1 MATKGPGQIGTTAN
15 EHEEVDELSTLKVF
29 YGGGKKN
36 QQKQNKKKSKFLKKF
51 LIDNI
56 NVFLEI
62 FPGSVKLH
70 IMAAFIYFSI
80 FKNSFKSLY
89 ELSFTKSKK
98 SSLQDKY
105 ECFVLSSQV
114 IAYFQS
120 RASQGMSN
128 QPVQFEKA
136 QKDDKKGKGQG
147 EFNSSSFE
155 VESEIKSVIE
165 FEKVNIKFQKM
176 IEQTSLQTRKF
187 WQEILK
193 KNIDVEKVFG
203 LGAKIYKNFVDIKK
217 QYRHLM
223 QLNNNYLEVAYL
235 YKLFVSLI
243 LNFEIEVEDAKLEIV
258 KIMQTKS
265 MKKHNLKAEYKT
277 IQLLE
282 ENGMIII
289 SGSIGNFGKILAMN
303 NKAERTFGYGTNEL
317 MV

>member
-1 MATKGPGQIGTTAN
+1 MMATKGPGQIGTTAN
-15 EHEEVDELSTLKVF
+15 EQEEVDELSTLKVF

-165 FEKVNIKFQKM
+165 FEKINIKFQKM

-223 QLNNNYLEVAYL
+223 
-235 YKLFVSLI
+235 
-243 LNFEIEVEDAKLEIV
+243 
-258 KIMQTKS
+258 
-265 MKKHNLKAEYKT
+265 
-277 IQLLE
+277 
-282 ENGMIII
+282 
-289 SGSIGNFGKILAMN
+289 
-303 NKAERTFGYGTNEL
+303 
-317 MV
+317 